1 MDEKRETEK
10 LSTIPEPVHHTFKM
24 KMGIK
29 AQVRKMDTVLVFIE
43 LTFLWEKTMN
53 ECMNKGTR

>member
-1 MDEKRETEK
+1 MRIYPVPE
-10 LSTIPEPVHHTFKM
+10 TIPDVTVPVVTE
-24 KMGIK
+24 
-29 AQVRKMDTVLVFIE
+29 MDTVLVFTE